1 MIIPSKKYSKLITNF
16 EKYEPKSMR
25 PKTITMW
32 TKAKDFYVWDQY
44 GKKLIDFT
52 SSIFVSNIGHSNK
65 NLINSINRT
74 LRSPISHSY
83 SYYNN
88 ARLKYIKK
96 LINFID
102 NKKLNRCYLVSAGTE
117 ATEAALK
124 LMRLNGLKKNKDKI
138 GIITLKGNWHG
149 RTMGAQ
155 MMSGNNTQSSWVG
168 YYDKYMYNLDF
179 PYPWSLKNQDIKKF
193 FHKSLKKRFGKNFNF
208 ENKISGIIIEAFQG
222 WGALFY
228 PKEYIKCLKDFCKK
242 NKILITI
249 DEMQSGFGRTGH
261 KFLYEYYKLNP
272 DILCCGKGMG
282 SGFPLSGVISNEKI
296 MNLPNIGDMS
306 STHSA
311 NPLACSAGI
320 ATIEEIQKKKL
331 VLNSKKLGK
340 ELSLKLKSF
349 EKKFKKLISM
359 TSSKGLIAA
368 IIFKNYK
375 NKKSNVIA
383 DMICKEAYN
392 NGLLLV
398 NTGRESIKLGPPL
411 VIDESNLKKAL
422 NIIELSISNTL
433 RKL

>member
-1 MIIPSKKYSKLITNF
+1 MT
-16 EKYEPKSMR
+16 
-25 PKTITMW
+25 
-32 TKAKDFYVWDQY
+32 
-44 GKKLIDFT
+44 
-52 SSIFVSNIGHSNK
+52 
-65 NLINSINRT
+65 
-74 LRSPISHSY
+74 
-83 SYYNN
+83 
-88 ARLKYIKK
+88 
-96 LINFID
+96 
-102 NKKLNRCYLVSAGTE
+102 
-117 ATEAALK
+117 
-124 LMRLNGLKKNKDKI
+124 
-138 GIITLKGNWHG
+138 
-149 RTMGAQ
+149 
-155 MMSGNNTQSSWVG
+155 
-168 YYDKYMYNLDF
+168 
-179 PYPWSLKNQDIKKF
+179 NQDIKKF
-193 FHKSLKKRFGKNFNF
+193 FHKSLKKRFGKNYNF